1 MEIPKITIA
10 RRVLACGTQ
19 HFQLSH
25 LTCQRP
31 DGREYVWDV
40 VERTRGVRDVVVVCP
55 VTLDRHVV
63 CIEQF
68 RPPVET
74 RALELPAGICD
85 IPGEAL
91 DVTAVRE
98 LREETGYTGQILY
111 ALPPSAES
119 SGSLTGRMHM
129 FLASAMDRGQPAWDG
144 AEAFMEPRIIEFPL
158 DRLHE
163 ALLEYARAN
172 PRNLVDPKIMAG
184 AAWWRALE
192 GGGA

>member
-1 MEIPKITIA
+1 M
-10 RRVLACGTQ
+10 
-19 HFQLSH
+19 
-25 LTCQRP
+25 
-31 DGREYVWDV
+31 WDA
-40 VERTRGVRDVVVVCP
+40 VERTKNVRDVVVVFP
-55 VTLDRHVV
+55 VTLARTVV

-85 IPGEAL
+85 IPGESLA
-91 DVTAVRE
+91 TAAERE
-98 LREETGYTGQILY
+98 LREETGYAGHVLH

-119 SGSLTGRMHM
+119 SGSLTGRLHM
-129 FLASAMDRGQPAWDG
+129 FLAAAMERGQPTWDA
-144 AEAFMEPRIIEFPL
+144 AEAFMAPRVVEFPI
-158 DRLHE
+158 DRLPE

-184 AAWWRALE
+184 RTWWQYFE